1 MARLWIFRPVLLVF
15 LCGLVRRAGSPPGK
29 KNMRGK
35 QLILA
40 GAALAVLAGVAWY
53 IASRR
58 AAAPPAAPVMQA
70 IAPAPAAGTPSIPEQ
85 ADGIVA
91 NFRKI
96 IVLTENDDALDEA
109 LRGRVLTVGRM
120 LFQQNVVRIEVLS
133 GILTAELSGT
143 AFPLTDQFLT
153 LVETAP
159 DFHDA
164 DKLAF
169 RNVFDDL
176 AAEIPRHPG
185 AAGLGKR
192 VTDDVSAL
200 RQIQAMYEKEIQLAF
215 RQFEPRGMAVR
226 REAWER
232 YLAYLN
238 QKYQRDQI
246 LKDYEPALPGPDS
259 RGTGKKK
266 KNAGEIQG
274 PELPPKTLLLTF
286 DDGPHPRYTDQI
298 LDILK
303 KYKLEAVFF
312 EVGRNLGSFGKD
324 GKILLTKASAA
335 SYHALE
341 AGSTLANHSYSHALL
356 TKLDETQFQQE
367 ITSTDR
373 LLQYVEKAD
382 PVLFRPPYGATNDKI
397 LEYIAA
403 QKMKVML
410 WNIDSLD
417 WADPIPKSITQRL
430 LSRLAAVGRGIVLF
444 HDIHPRAAE
453 VLPSF
458 IETVEAAGFHFT
470 EWKGNDF
477 SPETAAAMSAQ
488 AAAGAAAATG
498 SFESPYRESWAAVIG
513 IDDYQSWPKL
523 RYAVRDAQAVR
534 DVLIQ
539 KYHFKPENVFTL
551 FDKEATRESILSL
564 LGDKLANTGMVKRD
578 DRVFVFFAGHGA
590 TRKLASGR
598 DLGYI
603 IPVDGG
609 VSDYQG
615 QAISMSNFQDISEAI
630 PAKHLLFIMDSCY
643 SGLALTRG
651 SSGMPGSQNYLQEIA
666 RREARQMFTA
676 GGADEEVAD
685 NGPNGH
691 SIFTW
696 TLLQALDGRADLNGD
711 GVITGTELAAY
722 VIPAVSSLSHQTPV
736 FGNLVGSEG
745 GDFIFD
751 LKHESEFLSSASP
764 QLGEEAIKV
773 NAELEGMRAQIL
785 AATKQNEE
793 LKKQLAAAQALL
805 NKQNKQ
811 PGHAPPA
818 VDSAA
823 GLNDQGVR
831 LYKEK
836 KYADAAGKFAAAAKL
851 DPKSALFA
859 NNAGY
864 ALFRQGSYDEAVEWL
879 EKAISLD
886 PNRGIA
892 YINLGD
898 AYEAQHKVPQARQAF
913 QKYLEL
919 SPNGKSAAYAK
930 ERLKA
935 LEQ

>member
-1 MARLWIFRPVLLVF
+1 MRPKKLFLVF
-15 LCGLVRRAGSPPGK
+15 SIVL
-29 KNMRGK
+29 
-35 QLILA
+35 
-40 GAALAVLAGVAWY
+40 VLAGVCWY
-53 IASRR
+53 VVSRR
-58 AAAPPAAPVMQA
+58 PSV
-70 IAPAPAAGTPSIPEQ
+70 APAPAAGQSASPASAQ
-85 ADGIVA
+85 VAQQQDDIVA

-96 IVLTENDDALDEA
+96 IVLTENEDALDEST
-109 LRGRVLTVGRM
+109 RGRVLIVGRM
-120 LFQQNVVRIEVLS
+120 LFEQNAVRLS
-133 GILTAELSGT
+133 QMSGQLAAELAGS
-143 AFPLTDQFLT
+143 AFPLTGSFLDR
-153 LVETAP
+153 VENNS
-159 DFHDA
+159 DYHDA

-169 RNVFDDL
+169 RDIFDELSAD
-176 AAEIPRHPG
+176 IPKYPG
-185 AAGLGKR
+185 AAALSKR
-192 VTDDVSAL
+192 VAEDVAAL
-200 RQIQAMYEKEIQLAF
+200 NQIQSLYEKEIDLAF
-215 RQFEPRGMAVR
+215 RQFRPRGMVVR
-226 REAWER
+226 REAWDR
-232 YLAYLN
+232 YLAYIN

-246 LKDYEPALPGPDS
+246 LKEYEPGGPVALAPVPE
-259 RGTGKKK
+259 RKKK
-266 KNAGEIQG
+266 LANAIMGT
-274 PELPPKTLLLTF
+274 ELPPKTLLLTF
-286 DDGPHPRYTDQI
+286 DDGPHPRYTDEI
-298 LDILK
+298 LAILK

-312 EVGRNLGSFGKD
+312 EVGRNLGSFEKD
-324 GKILLTKASAA
+324 GNVKWTTASSA
-335 SYHALE
+335 SYRIME
-341 AGSTLANHSYSHALL
+341 EGSTLANHSYSHPLL
-356 TKLDETQFQQE
+356 TRLNPAAYTQE
-367 ITSTDR
+367 IESTDT
-373 LLQYVEKAD
+373 LLRDIEKGD
-382 PVLFRPPYGATNDKI
+382 PPLFRPPYGATNEAISDFV
-397 LEYIAA
+397 AT
-403 QKMKVML
+403 QKMKMML
-410 WNIDSLD
+410 WNIDSMD
-417 WADPIPKSITQRL
+417 WADPIPKSIAQRVFD
-430 LSRLAAVGRGIVLF
+430 RIAQVGRGIILF
-444 HDIHPRAAE
+444 HDIHPRAAA
-453 VLPSF
+453 VLPEL
-458 IETVEAAGFHFT
+458 IETLRSQGYRFAS
-470 EWKGNDF
+470 WKGSDF
-477 SPETAAAMSAQ
+477 APDTGASVQ
-488 AAAGAAAATG
+488 AASASA
-498 SFESPYRESWAAVIG
+498 SVFESPYRESWAAVIG

-523 RYAVRDAQAVR
+523 QYAVKDAQSVR

-539 KYHFKPENVFTL
+539 KYHFKPENVFAL
-551 FDKEATRESILSL
+551 FDKDATREKILSL
-564 LGDKLANTGMVKRD
+564 LGDKLADPAMVKRE

-590 TRKLASGR
+590 TRKLPSGR

-603 IPVDGG
+603 IPVDAG
-609 VSDYQG
+609 VTDYQG

-651 SSGMPGSQNYLQEIA
+651 GGAMAGTINYLQEIA

-676 GGADEEVAD
+676 GGADEQVAD

-751 LKHESEFLSSASP
+751 LKHESEFLSASSQ
-764 QLGEEAIKV
+764 QLGEDAIKV
-773 NAELEGMRAQIL
+773 NSELEGMRAEIL
-785 AATKQNEE
+785 AANKQNEE
-793 LKKQLAAAQALL
+793 LKKQLAAAKALL
-805 NKQNKQ
+805 AKQNKQ

-818 VDSAA
+818 ADSAA

-836 KYADAAGKFAAAAKL
+836 NYTEAAERFEAAAKL

-864 ALFRQGSYDEAVEWL
+864 AFFRQGNYDGAVEWL
-879 EKAISLD
+879 QKALALD

-898 AYEAQHKVPQARQAF
+898 AFEAQHKVPEAKQAF